1 MILCKRMLYGY
12 GWRMVFVAVAMIV
25 ALPGWAAEPI
35 VRHVSDHQTVT
46 VPLSSQDINHLS
58 VPNDRIVEVVCPN
71 GFCLSTHFD
80 DDPYGS
86 SLLGLAVDVPFTFY
100 VTTEQG
106 HQFGVLVTP
115 RQQPGVTVQF
125 VVDSVVKQ
133 VLPERW
139 TALPYT
145 EQIVAIMRAMIRW
158 PDHDDSQF
166 TIAPVA
172 ALPTDNRRPVRRI
185 EAKPSSRHWVRHGTG
200 QHAYYQALTMTP
212 LRIVYADTLQGITYR
227 LTNHSDD
234 SITLTEQPFYQP
246 GIRAVSLADTVVP
259 AGHSVLIYQVLG
271 QGSHG

>member
-1 MILCKRMLYGY
+1 MILCKHHPCRYIA
-12 GWRMVFVAVAMIV
+12 WAIIAIVV
-25 ALPGWAAEPI
+25 ALPSWAAEPI

-86 SLLGLAVDVPFTFY
+86 SLLSLAVDVPFTFY
-100 VTTEQG
+100 ITTEQG

-145 EQIVAIMRAMIRW
+145 EQIVAIMRAMMRW
-158 PDHDDSQF
+158 PDHDASQF
-166 TIAPVA
+166 AIVPVSAP
-172 ALPTDNRRPVRRI
+172 
-185 EAKPSSRHWVRHGTG
+185 PSDRASSAPRKGIQAPSRHWVRHGTG

-234 SITLTEQPFYQP
+234 SITLTEPPFYQP

-259 AGHSVLIYQVLG
+259 AGRSVLIYQVLG
-271 QGSHG
+271 QGGHG